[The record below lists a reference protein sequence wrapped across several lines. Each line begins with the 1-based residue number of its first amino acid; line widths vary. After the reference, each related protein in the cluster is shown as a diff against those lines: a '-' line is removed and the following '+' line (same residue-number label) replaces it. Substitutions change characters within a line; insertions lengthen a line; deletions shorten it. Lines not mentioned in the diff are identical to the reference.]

1 MANWTAEVT
10 DRLVTKIEQT
20 KSVLRP
26 SGAEPP
32 ARVPVFGS
40 ALEVCLG
47 PGTVV
52 SVPYDRRALG
62 LMLGGR
68 GLNAQ
73 LLQASDLRIDPLDPD
88 SPLLV
93 TTGLLTGTI
102 APGATRTHVGGRSP
116 LTGLLGSSST
126 GGDLGHALRS
136 NGLGGL
142 VIRGRA
148 QSPVY
153 LLIEDG
159 HATLRDAS
167 DLWGLDTKQTADA
180 LVERHGAPAPAVLMI
195 GPAGETGARIACLLT
210 RRGHAAGRTGMG
222 ALMGSKLLTAVVVA
236 DGGRRPQTTP
246 DGRAAAARYI
256 EKLRC
261 APHFAEIA
269 SYGTTASIVW
279 ADDHGILATR
289 NFRSPRFEGVAA
301 IDGLNLDKYVGS
313 RHSCRGCPVG
323 CKAKVSVTDGPY
335 AGLEGERPDFE
346 PIVAWGSKVG
356 VDDPAA
362 VLYLHDLCNRLGL
375 DSLSAGATVA
385 FAIELF
391 EGGVVGLEDT
401 GGLRL
406 GWGEVEPMERLLR
419 EMGEGHGFGGML
431 AGGVRFAAKVI
442 GRNAQAFAYHVKGLE
457 LTAFDPRGA
466 YATALGYAVSPRG
479 GDYSAVYA
487 RHEFEM
493 AADQARKLYGDDLAS
508 DPHSPV
514 GKPAMVYRGI
524 VVSAALDSLGMCK
537 IPALTLLNQYTL
549 ESEAELAS
557 AVTGTPLSA
566 ADLFAV
572 GERTA
577 ILERLFTQACGGL
590 PGEDDLPVFF
600 RDRPLMEGPAAG
612 LTVDVRPM
620 LREFYELSGWS
631 PEGLPTD
638 VTLGRLGLAGGAGR
652 REPLA
657 AEGPVGGAP
666 AQGAPADLA
675 GSRTPD
681 FGHQTAQAA
690 QSPGCHPAA
699 ARIGTQA
706 AATRADEVEPSG
718 QAKPNALPA

>member
-1 MANWTAEVT
+1 MTT
-10 DRLVTKIEQT
+10 IHRTKRARGAAGSE
-20 KSVLRP
+20 P
-26 SGAEPP
+26 SGA
-32 ARVPVFGS
+32 VPVFGA
-40 ALEVCLG
+40 ALEVNLG
-47 PGTVV
+47 PGTAV
-52 SVPYDRRALG
+52 SVPYDPRALQ

-68 GLNAQ
+68 GLNAH
-73 LLQASDLRIDPLDPD
+73 LLQAADPRTDPLHPD

-126 GGDLGHALRS
+126 GGDLGYALRS

-142 VIRGRA
+142 IIRGRA
-148 QSPVY
+148 ERPAY

-167 DLWGLDTKQTADA
+167 DLWGLDTQQAIA
-180 LVERHGAPAPAVLMI
+180 VLVERHGAPAPAVLVI

-222 ALMGSKLLTAVVVA
+222 ALMGSKLLKAIVVV
-236 DGGRRPQTTP
+236 DGGRRPQTSAE
-246 DGRAAAARYI
+246 GRAAAVHYI
-256 EKLRC
+256 DMLRRS
-261 APHFAEIA
+261 PHFAEIA
-269 SYGTTASIVW
+269 SFGTTASVVW
-279 ADDHGILATR
+279 ADDQGVLATR

-301 IDGLNLDKYVGS
+301 IDGLNMDKYVGS

-356 VDDPAA
+356 VDDPRA
-362 VLYLHDLCNRLGL
+362 VLFLHDLCNRLGL

-391 EGGVVGLEDT
+391 ENGVVGLEDT

-406 GWGEVEPMERLLR
+406 AWGHVEAMEQLLR
-419 EMGEGHGFGGML
+419 QMGDGSGFGGML
-431 AGGVRFAAKVI
+431 AGGVRYAAKVI
-442 GRNAQAFAYHVKGLE
+442 GRNAQAFAYHVRGLE

-466 YATALGYAVSPRG
+466 YGTALGYAVSPRG

-487 RHEFEM
+487 RHEFEVG
-493 AADQARKLYGDDLAS
+493 ADHARKLYGDDRAR
-508 DPHSPV
+508 DPHSAV
-514 GKPAMVYRGI
+514 GKPAMVVRSM

-537 IPALTLLNQYTL
+537 IPALTLLNEYTL

-557 AVTGTPLSA
+557 DVTGTQLSA

-572 GERTA
+572 GERTVS
-577 ILERLFTQACGGL
+577 LERLFTLACGGL
-590 PGEDDLPVFF
+590 ATEDDLPVYF
-600 RDRPLMEGPAAG
+600 RDRPLTEGPATG

-620 LREFYELSGWS
+620 LPEFYELSGWS

-638 VTLGRLGLAGGAGR
+638 VTLLRLGLAGAAGR
-652 REPLA
+652 LEP
-657 AEGPVGGAP
+657 PVADTASDDAP
-666 AQGAPADLA
+666 RPVAPPDTDA
-675 GSRTPD
+675 GSRT
-681 FGHQTAQAA
+681 
-690 QSPGCHPAA
+690 
-699 ARIGTQA
+699 R
-706 AATRADEVEPSG
+706 RSG
-718 QAKPNALPA
+718 Q